1 MEGEYRLKFMINLSN
16 MLTENR
22 DKTTTKGCLM
32 AMVPKETSNAI
43 LKFSKQLINDSDLY
57 VENGEYGRE
66 NECHITIRYGFLK
79 DLNELEIRQLI
90 QGQKPFMAELIGLD
104 KFVSAPQYDVAMFKV
119 SSPVLKKLN
128 EMSGIYLN
136 ESDYPDYNPHL
147 TLAYVQKGKFP
158 HTKEELKL
166 KIPINE
172 ICYSPIQG
180 GKSYFKLEE
189 DNISPTPLMEN
200 RKHLVYVGNCKTGLK
215 DTTFQKYVAS
225 DATEMEHL
233 VGDDIPNSKKEKIRS
248 RGFFF
253 RYCDIPDF
261 LKQKIQQHNF
271 EYARNTSPYTH
282 QMIFWAYDLDDDVH
296 YFFV

>member
-1 MEGEYRLKFMINLSN
+1 MINLSN

-22 DKTTTKGCLM
+22 DKTASKGCLM
-32 AMVPKETSNAI
+32 AMVPKESSDAI
-43 LKFSKQLINDSDLY
+43 LKFSKQLINDNDLY
-57 VENGEYGRE
+57 MENGEYGRE
-66 NECHITIRYGFLK
+66 NECHITIPYGFLK

-104 KFVSAPQYDVAMFKV
+104 KLVSAPQYDVAMFKV

-158 HTKEELKL
+158 HTKKELKL
-166 KIPINE
+166 KVPIRE

-189 DNISPTPLMEN
+189 NDKFVVTETK
-200 RKHLVYVGNCKTGLK
+200 RRYVYIGDCKTGL
-215 DTTFQKYVAS
+215 DDESFQRYVAS

-233 VGDDIPNSKKEKIRS
+233 VGNPKEIPNSQKEIIDKRT
-248 RGFFF
+248 FLFK
-253 RYCDIPDF
+253 CDVPDF
-261 LKQKIQQHNF
+261 LRQKINQHQF
-271 EYARNTSPYTH
+271 EFARNVSPYTR
-282 QMIFWAYDLDDDVH
+282 QMVVWAYDLTEDIH